1 MSLITQSKV
10 DETINYENEESDQS
24 LSSEDTNLSTDIYE
38 INIFGNLYLIA
49 VGNVNIHPANNKLVY
64 VNTYLLKVDGE
75 SINVVSKIGVFE
87 KIVEDEESIK
97 ELNHENFGIENMV
110 LLLFQ
115 KFYTQRY
122 NLEPMAIDETIL
134 KRLQGENTEEESKE
148 EQDAEVSNK
157 NKQDKNS
164 AENDDI
170 DDLDKGLYEEKETN
184 EGSMTAP
191 KILVGEGIVLEQSEV
206 HSIQGIKMVI
216 HNLYTDKMK
225 KMNEDM
231 MEKQL
236 MRVKK
241 IVHDMLKNGVAS
253 DENNNFQSF
262 VDFYNKTKD
271 FSVFVKDIKNYDSNM
286 EINNIVLFVFELLFN
301 VKFIIVK
308 ETNGNHEV
316 ESFSLIPPLKNETN
330 IQDKYLKL
338 VFVSDP
344 THIVFLDSDYK
355 PLVIENKQGEM
366 VERIQLSELN
376 EETMKYLREK
386 FAAYRSECHP
396 NNKLYNYL
404 DHYDTFK
411 LIEGGKSTPKLKFR
425 LKNNK

>member
-1 MSLITQSKV
+1 M
-10 DETINYENEESDQS
+10 
-24 LSSEDTNLSTDIYE
+24 
-38 INIFGNLYLIA
+38 
-49 VGNVNIHPANNKLVY
+49 
-64 VNTYLLKVDGE
+64 
-75 SINVVSKIGVFE
+75 
-87 KIVEDEESIK
+87 
-97 ELNHENFGIENMV
+97 
-110 LLLFQ
+110 
-115 KFYTQRY
+115 
-122 NLEPMAIDETIL
+122 
-134 KRLQGENTEEESKE
+134 
-148 EQDAEVSNK
+148 
-157 NKQDKNS
+157 
-164 AENDDI
+164 
-170 DDLDKGLYEEKETN
+170 
-184 EGSMTAP
+184 
-191 KILVGEGIVLEQSEV
+191 
-206 HSIQGIKMVI
+206 
-216 HNLYTDKMK
+216 
-225 KMNEDM
+225 
-231 MEKQL
+231 
-236 MRVKK
+236 
-241 IVHDMLKNGVAS
+241 
-253 DENNNFQSF
+253 
-262 VDFYNKTKD
+262 
-271 FSVFVKDIKNYDSNM
+271 
-286 EINNIVLFVFELLFN
+286 
-301 VKFIIVK
+301 KFIIVK